1 MKKALGVTCIILGA
15 LALVG
20 GTATIIL
27 QLRNK
32 KHRIPLKLPE
42 EIQKYAEK
50 HIKFGGG
57 NI

>member
-32 KHRIPLKLPE
+32 
-42 EIQKYAEK
+42 
-50 HIKFGGG
+50 
-57 NI
+57 NIGYL